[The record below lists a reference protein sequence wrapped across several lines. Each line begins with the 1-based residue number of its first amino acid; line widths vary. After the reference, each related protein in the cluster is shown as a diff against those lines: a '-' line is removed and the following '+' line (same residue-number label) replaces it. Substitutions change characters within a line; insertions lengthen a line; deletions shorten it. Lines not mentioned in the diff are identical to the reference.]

1 MMSCRVVRRHL
12 DAFVDGELDTTVQV
26 EFDSHLTSCPIC
38 RESASFSRAIKREI
52 KQSASAVRA
61 PERLRLRLVESLELA
76 DAPLPHRPVA
86 HRPVVVEATP
96 EAEAPPRAIASRPW
110 KVSFMPARYAVPA
123 AAAAVF
129 FVVAGQS
136 DRDASQTAIEATALP
151 LFEDVVQRHSSE
163 HPAEVRGQPQEMA
176 RWFQGRLGFPVHP
189 VEFNPQ
195 QGRIRVRLVGA
206 RLSRV
211 RDRDAAAF
219 YYDVD
224 GRRITMLIFEPP
236 PNMRQ
241 QRPDGLGSPLG
252 RVARRATV
260 QGREV
265 LYRQV
270 RGYTVP
276 VVEHEGLA
284 YAFTGDLDSQSMLRL
299 AAAAH
304 PVN

>member
-1 MMSCRVVRRHL
+1 MMSCCVVRRHL
-12 DAFVDGELDTTVQV
+12 DALVDGELDTTVQV
-26 EFDSHLTSCPIC
+26 EFDSHLSSCPVC
-38 RESASFSRAIKREI
+38 REHASFSRTIKREI
-52 KQSASAVRA
+52 KRSASSVRA
-61 PERLRLRLVESLELA
+61 PESLRLRLVQSLAEA
-76 DAPLPHRPVA
+76 EAPLPARA
-86 HRPVVVEATP
+86 VVVEADS
-96 EAEAPPRAIASRPW
+96 EIANEHQQAIAASRPW

-136 DRDASQTAIEATALP
+136 DRSADQTAFEAAALP
-151 LFEDVVQRHSSE
+151 MFEEVVQRHSSE
-163 HPAEVRGQPQEMA
+163 HPAEVHGQPQEMA

-189 VEFNPQ
+189 VEFAPED
-195 QGRIRVRLVGA
+195 REIHARLIGA

-219 YYDVD
+219 YYEVN

-236 PNMRQ
+236 PNLRQ
-241 QRPDGLGSPLG
+241 RLGTGLDSLES
-252 RVARRATV
+252 VVRRARV
-260 QGREV
+260 RGQEV
-265 LYRQV
+265 MYRQV

-276 VVEHEGLA
+276 VVEHAGLA